1 VLHPPGAADKFPA
14 RDDAIIRVGRDDRS
28 RRAGSKTWDTARS
41 QFSRQTGVPGTDP
54 KTDRRRLEMNVLR
67 PVRMLTALG
76 LAGLLALGWS
86 TVIAKAP
93 AAAPAKLGSSLVGKL
108 EGPEVIVDSK
118 TFPKTFKEAPA
129 LAEQVKAGKLPSVD
143 KRLPEVSQLL
153 V

>member
-1 VLHPPGAADKFPA
+1 
-14 RDDAIIRVGRDDRS
+14 
-28 RRAGSKTWDTARS
+28 GSGGTTAVV
-41 QFSRQTGVPGTDP
+41 VPGPKPGTPRDRNFHDRPASPGIDP

-86 TVIAKAP
+86 TVIAQAP